1 MLVLQ
6 QQFAAFRASRDYQVA
21 ADATRIETLENKIAT
36 LAEENVMLKGRIGA
50 LEAIIAEKAD
60 VEKADE
66 AIIVEKADVKK
77 VGIKRSENQGIAD
90 EGFEKIPTTSSKSC
104 ALRPASFAEE
114 D

>member
-6 QQFAAFRASRDYQVA
+6 QQFAAFRASRDYQVR
-21 ADATRIETLENKIAT
+21 ADALRIETLENKIAT
-36 LAEENVMLKGRIGA
+36 LENRIGA

-77 VGIKRSENQGIAD
+77 VGIKRSENQWIAD